1 MIFERQTKHCGTIP
15 LRERERQWCPC
26 KVVPVSDNLGA
37 CMGEP
42 GLLVRFHG
50 AEQQSEQSKMVKGSD
65 KKPGLLEGIPTSWSQ
80 ISVFVYSSPPDYF
93 HSKERNVNRAELS
106 CQRIWVL
113 SAFVLT

>member
-15 LRERERQWCPC
+15 LRERESARRQRCPC

-106 CQRIWVL
+106 CQRI
-113 SAFVLT
+113 